1 MKFLVFNVIVLCSLG
16 YLLTSKPNENFNQ
29 WFSNT
34 KDKITN
40 LSKEEVILS
49 NKIELFVFT
58 LSRNNS
64 DENDNIKN
72 NPDIIF
78 NIGHLRSYSNF
89 LELDTDTII
98 KKFKDEVSFNFKEE
112 KKNITPIVENNF
124 FKIEKFFAASIIMV
138 VFTSFY
144 FLFVDQ
150 NDNEINFAL
159 IPDIPESLEP
169 IVEKANTFD
178 NLSQSSDIKKSDLIN
193 NSSAIASIEFD
204 ENVTTVA
211 TLKILNPTWLQL
223 RDEENNIV
231 LSKLMDKDE
240 EFSYELKLNYNITAG
255 NAGNILV
262 LIDDEVRGKIG
273 KYGDILDSFVL
284 YKDFT
289 N

>member
-1 MKFLVFNVIVLCSLG
+1 MF
-16 YLLTSKPNENFNQ
+16 
-29 WFSNT
+29 
-34 KDKITN
+34 
-40 LSKEEVILS
+40 
-49 NKIELFVFT
+49 
-58 LSRNNS
+58 
-64 DENDNIKN
+64 
-72 NPDIIF
+72 
-78 NIGHLRSYSNF
+78 
-89 LELDTDTII
+89 
-98 KKFKDEVSFNFKEE
+98 
-112 KKNITPIVENNF
+112 
-124 FKIEKFFAASIIMV
+124 

-169 IVEKANTFD
+169 IVEKANTLD
-178 NLSQSSDIKKSDLIN
+178 NLSQSSDIKKTDLMN
-193 NSSAIASIEFD
+193 TSSAVASIETN
-204 ENVTTVA
+204 EKVTTVA
-211 TLKILNPTWLQL
+211 TLKMLNPTWLQL
-223 RDEENNIV
+223 RDKEDNII

-262 LIDDEVRGKIG
+262 LIDNEVRGKIG

>member
-1 MKFLVFNVIVLCSLG
+1 MSNNKNNVWIIFDL
-16 YLLTSKPNENFNQ
+16 
-29 WFSNT
+29 
-34 KDKITN
+34 
-40 LSKEEVILS
+40 
-49 NKIELFVFT
+49 
-58 LSRNNS
+58 
-64 DENDNIKN
+64 ENDNIKY

-78 NIGHLRSYSNF
+78 NVGHLRSYSNF

-98 KKFKDEVSFNFKEE
+98 KKFKNVLSFNIKKE

-144 FLFVDQ
+144 FLFIDQ
-150 NDNEINFAL
+150 NENEVNFAL

-169 IVEKANTFD
+169 IVEKANTF
-178 NLSQSSDIKKSDLIN
+178 NNELSHSNDVNKSNSIN
-193 NSSAIASIEFD
+193 NSSAVASIEFNED
-204 ENVTTVA
+204 VTIIA
-211 TLKILNPTWLQL
+211 TLKMLNPTWLQL
-223 RDEENNIV
+223 RDESNNIV

-262 LIDDEVRGKIG
+262 LIDGDVRGKIG

>member
-1 MKFLVFNVIVLCSLG
+1 MNTVGQI
-16 YLLTSKPNENFNQ
+16 LLIARKSK
-29 WFSNT
+29 
-34 KDKITN
+34 N
-40 LSKEEVILS
+40 LSIIDIS
-49 NKIELFVFT
+49 IELKISKSIIID
-58 LSRNNS
+58 L
-64 DENDNIKN
+64 ENDNIKN

-98 KKFKDEVSFNFKEE
+98 QKFKDQVSFNIKEE

-124 FKIEKFFAASIIMV
+124 FKIEKFFAASLILII
-138 VFTSFY
+138 FTSFY
-144 FLFVDQ
+144 FLFIDQ
-150 NDNEINFAL
+150 KDNEINYAL
-159 IPDIPESLEP
+159 VPDIPESLEP

-178 NLSQSSDIKKSDLIN
+178 NLSQSNDIKKNDLAN
-193 NSSAIASIEFD
+193 NSSAIASIDFD
-204 ENVTTVA
+204 EDETAVA
-211 TLKILNPTWLQL
+211 TLKMLNPTWIQL
-223 RDEENNIV
+223 RDEDNNII

-240 EFSYELKLNYNITAG
+240 EFSYKLNLNYNITAG

>member
-1 MKFLVFNVIVLCSLG
+1 MKTVGQILSIERN
-16 YLLTSKPNENFNQ
+16 SK
-29 WFSNT
+29 
-34 KDKITN
+34 N
-40 LSKEEVILS
+40 LSINDVS
-49 NKIELFVFT
+49 IELKISKSIIVD
-58 LSRNNS
+58 L
-64 DENDNIKN
+64 ENDNIKN

-98 KKFKDEVSFNFKEE
+98 NKFKDQVSFNIKED
-112 KKNITPIVENNF
+112 KNNITPIVENNF
-124 FKIEKFFAASIIMV
+124 FKIEKFFAASIILF

-178 NLSQSSDIKKSDLIN
+178 DLSQSSDIKKNDLIN

-204 ENVTTVA
+204 ENLTTVA
-211 TLKILNPTWLQL
+211 TLKILNPTWIQL

-231 LSKLMDKDE
+231 LSKLMEKDE
-240 EFSYELKLNYNITAG
+240 EFSYELRLNYNITAG

>member
-1 MKFLVFNVIVLCSLG
+1 MKTVGQILSIERN
-16 YLLTSKPNENFNQ
+16 SK
-29 WFSNT
+29 
-34 KDKITN
+34 N
-40 LSKEEVILS
+40 LSINDIS
-49 NKIELFVFT
+49 IELKIST
-58 LSRNNS
+58 SIITDL
-64 DENDNIKN
+64 ENDNIKN

-89 LELDTDTII
+89 LELDTDTIVQ
-98 KKFKDEVSFNFKEE
+98 KFKDQVSFNSKEE

-124 FKIEKFFAASIIMV
+124 FKIEKFFAASLILII
-138 VFTSFY
+138 FTSFY

-150 NDNEINFAL
+150 NDNEIKFAL

-178 NLSQSSDIKKSDLIN
+178 NLSQSSDINKSDLIN

-211 TLKILNPTWLQL
+211 TLKMLNPTWLQL

-262 LIDDEVRGKIG
+262 LIDDEV
-273 KYGDILDSFVL
+273 
-284 YKDFT
+284 
-289 N
+289 

>member
-1 MKFLVFNVIVLCSLG
+1 MKTVGQILSIGRN
-16 YLLTSKPNENFNQ
+16 SK
-29 WFSNT
+29 
-34 KDKITN
+34 N
-40 LSKEEVILS
+40 LSIS
-49 NKIELFVFT
+49 DISIELKISKSIIID
-58 LSRNNS
+58 L
-64 DENDNIKN
+64 ENDNIKN

-98 KKFKDEVSFNFKEE
+98 KKFKDEVSFNIKEE

-124 FKIEKFFAASIIMV
+124 FKIEKFFAASIILII
-138 VFTSFY
+138 FTSFY
-144 FLFVDQ
+144 FLFIDQ

-159 IPDIPESLEP
+159 VPDIPESLEP

-211 TLKILNPTWLQL
+211 TLKMLNPTWLQL

>member
-1 MKFLVFNVIVLCSLG
+1 MKTVGQILSIERN
-16 YLLTSKPNENFNQ
+16 SK
-29 WFSNT
+29 
-34 KDKITN
+34 N
-40 LSKEEVILS
+40 LSIS
-49 NKIELFVFT
+49 DIAIELKISKSIIID
-58 LSRNNS
+58 L
-64 DENDNIKN
+64 ENDNIKN

-89 LELDTDTII
+89 LELDADTII
-98 KKFKDEVSFNFKEE
+98 KQFKDQVSFNFKEE

-138 VFTSFY
+138 VFISFY

-150 NDNEINFAL
+150 DDNEINFAL

-169 IVEKANTFD
+169 IIEKANTFN
-178 NLSQSSDIKKSDLIN
+178 NLSQTSEIKKSDLIN

-211 TLKILNPTWLQL
+211 TLKMLNPTWLQL

>member
-1 MKFLVFNVIVLCSLG
+1 MKTIGKILSFGRN
-16 YLLTSKPNENFNQ
+16 SK
-29 WFSNT
+29 
-34 KDKITN
+34 N
-40 LSKEEVILS
+40 LSIS
-49 NKIELFVFT
+49 DISIELKI
-58 LSRNNS
+58 SKSIIS
-64 DENDNIKN
+64 DLENDNIKN
-72 NPDIIF
+72 NSDIIF

-98 KKFKDEVSFNFKEE
+98 EKFKQQVSFNIKEE
-112 KKNITPIVENNF
+112 KKNITPLVENNF
-124 FKIEKFFAASIIMV
+124 FKIEKFFSASIILII
-138 VFTSFY
+138 FTSFY
-144 FLFVDQ
+144 FLFISQ
-150 NDNEINFAL
+150 NDSEINFAL
-159 IPDIPESLEP
+159 VPDIPESLEP
-169 IVEKANTFD
+169 IVEKANTFNN
-178 NLSQSSDIKKSDLIN
+178 NLPKSSDVNKSNLIN

-204 ENVTTVA
+204 KDVTTFA

-223 RDEENNIV
+223 RDELNNIV

-262 LIDDEVRGKIG
+262 LINGDVRGKIG

>member
-1 MKFLVFNVIVLCSLG
+1 MKTVGQILSIGRN
-16 YLLTSKPNENFNQ
+16 SK
-29 WFSNT
+29 
-34 KDKITN
+34 N
-40 LSKEEVILS
+40 LSIS
-49 NKIELFVFT
+49 DISIELKISKSIIT
-58 LSRNNS
+58 DL
-64 DENDNIKN
+64 ENDNIKN

-98 KKFKDEVSFNFKEE
+98 KKFKDEVSFNIKEE

-124 FKIEKFFAASIIMV
+124 FKIEKFFAASIILF

-159 IPDIPESLEP
+159 VPDIPESLEP

-204 ENVTTVA
+204 ENLTTVA
-211 TLKILNPTWLQL
+211 TLKMLNPTWLQL

>member
-1 MKFLVFNVIVLCSLG
+1 MKTVGQI
-16 YLLTSKPNENFNQ
+16 LLIARNSK
-29 WFSNT
+29 
-34 KDKITN
+34 N
-40 LSKEEVILS
+40 LSIIDIS
-49 NKIELFVFT
+49 IELKISKSIIID
-58 LSRNNS
+58 L
-64 DENDNIKN
+64 ENDNIKN
-72 NPDIIF
+72 NPEIIF

-98 KKFKDEVSFNFKEE
+98 QKFKDQVSFNSKEE

-124 FKIEKFFAASIIMV
+124 FKIEKFFAASLILII
-138 VFTSFY
+138 FTSFY

-169 IVEKANTFD
+169 IVEKANTYD
-178 NLSQSSDIKKSDLIN
+178 DLSQSSDTKKSDLIN
-193 NSSAIASIEFD
+193 NSSAIASIEFN

-211 TLKILNPTWLQL
+211 TLKMLNPTWLQL

>member
-1 MKFLVFNVIVLCSLG
+1 MKTVGQILSVERN
-16 YLLTSKPNENFNQ
+16 SK
-29 WFSNT
+29 
-34 KDKITN
+34 N
-40 LSKEEVILS
+40 LSIRDIS
-49 NKIELFVFT
+49 IELKIPKST
-58 LSRNNS
+58 IIDL
-64 DENDNIKN
+64 ENDNIKN
-72 NPDIIF
+72 NSDIIF

-89 LELDTDTII
+89 LELDADTII
-98 KKFKDEVSFNFKEE
+98 NKFKDQVSFNTKEE

-124 FKIEKFFAASIIMV
+124 FKIEKFFAASIILII
-138 VFTSFY
+138 FTSFY

-178 NLSQSSDIKKSDLIN
+178 NLSQSSDTKKSDLIN
-193 NSSAIASIEFD
+193 NSSAIASIEFN

-211 TLKILNPTWLQL
+211 TLKMLNPTWIQL

-262 LIDDEVRGKIG
+262 LIDNEVRGKIG

-284 YKDFT
+284 YTDFT

>member
-1 MKFLVFNVIVLCSLG
+1 MKTVGQILSIER
-16 YLLTSKPNENFNQ
+16 K
-29 WFSNT
+29 T
-34 KDKITN
+34 KN
-40 LSKEEVILS
+40 LSIS
-49 NKIELFVFT
+49 DISIELKISKSIIVD
-58 LSRNNS
+58 L
-64 DENDNIKN
+64 ENDNIKN

-89 LELDTDTII
+89 LELDAETII
-98 KKFKDEVSFNFKEE
+98 NKFKDQVSFNIKEE
-112 KKNITPIVENNF
+112 KKNITPIIDNNF

-178 NLSQSSDIKKSDLIN
+178 NLSQSSDINKSDLIN

-211 TLKILNPTWLQL
+211 TLKMLNPTWLQL

-231 LSKLMDKDE
+231 LSKLMEKDE
-240 EFSYELKLNYNITAG
+240 EFSYDLKLNYNITAG